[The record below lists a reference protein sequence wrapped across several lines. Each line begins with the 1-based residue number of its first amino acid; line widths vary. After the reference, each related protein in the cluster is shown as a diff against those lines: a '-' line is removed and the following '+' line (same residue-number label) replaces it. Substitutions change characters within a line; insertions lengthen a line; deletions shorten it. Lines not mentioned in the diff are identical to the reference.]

1 MKQTSQSKPI
11 TFLSDFSTIV
21 LRENRGAHVKL
32 YSLRTEFFVLFL
44 SQNFCRKFSY
54 FYETASFMLLIVKLL
69 QLIKWSP
76 SDFMTKTLLPL
87 LVYHNCNSTWKD
99 RPNARNEWALT
110 IMDQICVFSKAKNS
124 AHCQGDV
131 NYCLNYWCC
140 CLFAPLPFQV
150 FNVKEQSQFGFTCI
164 VL

>member
-110 IMDQICVFSKAKNS
+110 IMDQICVFLKRRIL
-124 AHCQGDV
+124 HT
-131 NYCLNYWCC
+131 
-140 CLFAPLPFQV
+140 
-150 FNVKEQSQFGFTCI
+150 VKET
-164 VL
+164 